1 MGTST
6 VLKPL
11 RSMRWFSSTS
21 TPKHFDFTFQF
32 LRMSAQIT
40 LNPVRGAFKVEF
52 EADCGF
58 IFCCNKLIKLLC
70 LYCF

>member
-11 RSMRWFSSTS
+11 RSMRWFNSTS
-21 TPKHFDFTFQF
+21 MSKHFDFTFQF

-40 LNPVRGAFKVEF
+40 LKPVRGGRLKL
-52 EADCGF
+52 
-58 IFCCNKLIKLLC
+58 NLKLIVDS
-70 LYCF
+70 YFVVIN